1 MKKNLKS
8 KLFTIVILISIGNV
22 IGQHQHNKIIFL
34 NDYYSTYTKA
44 VKKDIANRDHL
55 YKEKVQTAIL
65 NSYFLKSE
73 YAYIVNDF
81 LSAPIQNTTELKQ
94 AIKRIKANRKKI
106 EKRIT
111 SALKRSYTYLKN
123 EGLTIYVLPANP
135 DNKAVIKSMSG
146 IMGLTAGS
154 KQVLLTIEPEV
165 AGWEEM
171 LEYAVAHEYNHMYW
185 TKLNFGKSTKWTLLD

>member
-106 EKRIT
+106 EKRIF
-111 SALKRSYTYLKN
+111 SIKKKLYLFK
-123 EGLTIYVLPANP
+123 
-135 DNKAVIKSMSG
+135 K
-146 IMGLTAGS
+146 
-154 KQVLLTIEPEV
+154 
-165 AGWEEM
+165 
-171 LEYAVAHEYNHMYW
+171 
-185 TKLNFGKSTKWTLLD
+185 